1 METGHNCFYAKK
13 VSKTETKGGFM
24 REFITYNEL
33 VRRLTNN
40 VYKIKDLP
48 CMADV
53 IIRAEYFGELQTDL
67 KRSISK
73 RPLRRYWE
81 GISHYY
87 ECPECN
93 VELDSVEENPYCPY
107 CGQAINWSDENDE

>member
-1 METGHNCFYAKK
+1 MEEYTPY
-13 VSKTETKGGFM
+13 TEIAET
-24 REFITYNEL
+24 L
-33 VRRLTNN
+33 VEN
-40 VYKIKDLP
+40 IKQIRDLP
-48 CMADV
+48 CLKNKHISYYQLD
-53 IIRAEYFGELQTDL
+53 ELRVDL

-93 VELDSVEENPYCPY
+93 VELDSVEEEPYCPY
-107 CGQAINWSDENDE
+107 CGQAINWSDGNDE